1 MAYFVYILQ
10 SGSTSQYYIGHTDDL
25 ERRISQH
32 NDAEY
37 HESKHTKRSKGP
49 WMCVYTEVYMTRS
62 EAMHREKEI
71 KGKKSRKYIEN
82 LLGRQSPESVR
93 D

>member
-1 MAYFVYILQ
+1 
-10 SGSTSQYYIGHTDDL
+10 
-25 ERRISQH
+25 
-32 NDAEY
+32 
-37 HESKHTKRSKGP
+37 
-49 WMCVYTEVYMTRS
+49 MTRS